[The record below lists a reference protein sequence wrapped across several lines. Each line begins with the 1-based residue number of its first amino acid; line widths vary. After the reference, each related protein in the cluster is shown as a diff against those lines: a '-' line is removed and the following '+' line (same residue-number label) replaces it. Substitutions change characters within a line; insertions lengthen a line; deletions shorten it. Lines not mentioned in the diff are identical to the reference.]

1 MGIDTNPKG
10 SLMKEDI
17 WLIAAVF
24 LVWMV
29 LSAAYFTV
37 PMIQMPTAGRVW
49 GLGAAL
55 FLVLAAIIAAAWHT
69 GARRRNRA
77 GQAS

>member
-1 MGIDTNPKG
+1 MGINTFAEG

-17 WLIAAVF
+17 WLITAVF

-29 LSAAYFTV
+29 FSVAYFTV
-37 PMIQMPTAGRVW
+37 PMIQMPTTGRVW

-55 FLVLAAIIAAAWHT
+55 FLVLACVIAVAWHK
-69 GARRRNRA
+69 GAGRRNRA
-77 GQAS
+77 AR

>member
-1 MGIDTNPKG
+1 
-10 SLMKEDI
+10 MKEDI

-37 PMIQMPTAGRVW
+37 PMIQMPTTGRVW

-55 FLVLAAIIAAAWHT
+55 FLVLASVIAVAWHT

-77 GQAS
+77 GQDS

>member
-1 MGIDTNPKG
+1 MGINPEG
-10 SLMKEDI
+10 RPMKEDI

-29 LSAAYFTV
+29 LSVAFFTV
-37 PMIQMPTAGRVW
+37 PMIQMPPTGRVW

-55 FLVLAAIIAAAWHT
+55 FLVLAAIIAVASRK

-77 GQAS
+77 A